1 MIFCSCFFLSLPT
14 PPPPFYLLN
23 FMFLPPSLPLFLS
36 QKKKKL
42 KQMIII
48 LGCEVG
54 VFFDGGLS
62 HGASA
67 LNFPALRALRL
78 RPATS

>member
-1 MIFCSCFFLSLPT
+1 MFFSLSPNPSPTFLPAQLYVS
-14 PPPPFYLLN
+14 PS
-23 FMFLPPSLPLFLS
+23 LPPSLSLS
-36 QKKKKL
+36 KIKKKKL

>member
-1 MIFCSCFFLSLPT
+1 MFFSLSPNPSPTSLPAQLYVS
-14 PPPPFYLLN
+14 P
-23 FMFLPPSLPLFLS
+23 FLPPSLSLS
-36 QKKKKL
+36 KKKL